1 MFKKSISN
9 PWGRYVALWVCS
21 FLIATPSF
29 AKHVDDDHSRPKIAV
44 VLAGGGAKGAAHI
57 GVLKALEEMH
67 IPVDIITGTS
77 MGAYVGGLYATGMSA
92 DEIESFIYSVDW
104 NSGYRDRV
112 DRSQRRVRDK
122 EYEDRYQ
129 ITTDLGLRFGEIRSP
144 TGVVQGQNMLR
155 ILRETTGNLGRF
167 SSFDNLAIRYRSV
180 ATDIVELEEV
190 VLDNGYLVDAM
201 MASMSVPGALPPYEL
216 NGHMLV
222 DGGVVNNMPVDIAR
236 SMGADIV
243 IAVDISTDYKSRE
256 DFTGLFTVA
265 DQLSNYLVRRST
277 QEQAE
282 TLSGDDVYI
291 RPDVGQMETVEFEK
305 MPSAFQAGYDITK
318 GLQSKL
324 ESLSVS
330 NAEYQQYIDHKQE
343 IRKELKYGDQRVVDQ
358 IVLVNN
364 THYSD
369 VLLTNRLEL
378 DTGRPLKTAEI
389 EKAVE
394 NLYALDRF
402 ELITYHFEEIDGV
415 NLLVFEVNEKS
426 WGPNYLNFRFFLED
440 DFNTESQY
448 GIGMSA
454 NFTDL
459 NSHGAELRVNVDMG
473 TDKMIETEL
482 YSPVLS
488 SQELF
493 VSSKLNY
500 SNENRSVPIGG
511 DFTTPDI
518 ARVYDY
524 LPVLYTEFI
533 TELSAGIQPTLWQE
547 LRVGGRYTKGT
558 IEASTIS
565 SFEAL
570 DYERLGVFANYRLD
584 TLDDFA
590 FPNNG
595 MLIDLSYLVSHDKS
609 PELYNPFQLS
619 DTIEDTVYEI
629 SARFKG
635 AVTYS
640 RHTLVGQAE
649 YSFVESKNSIVPLNP
664 RELGGFLN
672 LSGIPRNSLTG
683 QNLFYTSL
691 VYRYKWMD
699 NDFGLFE
706 APVYLGASLEHGGVW
721 SDNDLKLH
729 EAPLYNA
736 ASVFFGVD
744 SPIGPIMLA
753 YGRTEQDLDAV
764 YLIVG
769 TSFK

>member
-1 MFKKSISN
+1 MFKKLPSN
-9 PWGRYVALWVCS
+9 SLAHRFAFWVC
-21 FLIATPSF
+21 FLIAAPSF
-29 AKHVDDDHSRPKIAV
+29 AQPLEEDAARPKVAV

-57 GVLKALEEMH
+57 GVLKALEDMH

-77 MGAYVGGLYATGMSA
+77 MGAYVGGLYASGMSA

-129 ITTDLGLRFGEIRSP
+129 INTDLGVRFGEIRAP

-167 SSFDNLAIRYRSV
+167 DSFDDLVIPYRSV
-180 ATDIVELEEV
+180 ATDILELEEV
-190 VLDNGYLVDAM
+190 VLADGHLVDAM

-222 DGGVVNNMPVDIAR
+222 DGGVVNNMPVDVAR

-243 IAVDISTDYKSRE
+243 IAVDISTDYNTKE
-256 DFTGLFTVA
+256 DFTGLFAVA

-277 QEQAE
+277 QDQAA
-282 TLSGDDVYI
+282 TLNDDDVYL
-291 RPDVGQMETVEFEK
+291 RPDVGQMETVEFDK
-305 MPSAFQAGYDITK
+305 MPSAFQAGYQITK
-318 GLQSKL
+318 KQKSKL
-324 ESLSVS
+324 SALSLSS
-330 NAEYQQYIDHKQE
+330 AEYQKYIDQKQD
-343 IRKELKYGDQRVVDQ
+343 IRRDLVYGDERIVDQ
-358 IVLVNN
+358 IVIVNN

-378 DTGRPLKTAEI
+378 ETGRPIETAEI
-389 EKAVE
+389 EEAVDS
-394 NLYALDRF
+394 LYALDRF
-402 ELITYHFEEIDGV
+402 ELITYHFEEINGV
-415 NLLVFEVNEKS
+415 NLLVFDVNEKS

-440 DFNTESQY
+440 DFKTDSQY

-459 NSHGAELRVNVDMG
+459 NSHGAELAFNIDMG
-473 TDKMIETEL
+473 TDKLIETEL

-493 VSSKLNY
+493 VSGKLSY
-500 SNENRSVPIGG
+500 RSENRNIPLN
-511 DFTTPDI
+511 DFENPDLGS
-518 ARVYDY
+518 VYDFF
-524 LPVLYTEFI
+524 PVSYTEFMG
-533 TELSAGIQPTLWQE
+533 ELSAGGQPTLWQE
-547 LRVGGRYTKGT
+547 FRVGGRYSTGT
-558 IEASTIS
+558 IELSTFASAGDI
-565 SFEAL
+565 

-590 FPNNG
+590 FPTRG
-595 MLIDLSYLVSHDKS
+595 ILLDLDYLVSHDKS
-609 PELYNPFQLS
+609 PEGFSQINTNDS
-619 DTIEDTVYEI
+619 VEDTVYEI
-629 SARFKG
+629 AARFKG
-635 AVTYS
+635 AVS
-640 RHTLVGQAE
+640 LQRHTLVGQAE
-649 YSFVESKNSIVPLNP
+649 YSVVESKNSAIPLDP
-664 RELGGFLN
+664 REIGGFLN
-672 LSGIPRNSLTG
+672 LSGIPRNSLIG
-683 QNLFYTSL
+683 QNLFFTSL
-691 VYRYKWMD
+691 VYRYRWMD

-721 SDNDLKLH
+721 SDNDLKLN

-744 SPIGPIMLA
+744 SPIGPVMLA
-753 YGRTEQDLDAV
+753 YGRTEQDFDAV

>member
-9 PWGRYVALWVCS
+9 PWKRCVALWVCS

-29 AKHVDDDHSRPKIAV
+29 AKQVSDDQSRPKIAV

-57 GVLKALEEMH
+57 GVLKALEEMN

-129 ITTDLGLRFGEIRSP
+129 ITTDLGLRFGEVRSP

-167 SSFDNLAIRYRSV
+167 NSFDDLAIPYRSV

-222 DGGVVNNMPVDIAR
+222 DGGVVNNMPVDVAR
-236 SMGADIV
+236 AMGADVV
-243 IAVDISTDYKSRE
+243 IAVDISTDYKSEE
-256 DFTGLFTVA
+256 DFTGLFAVA

-305 MPSAFQAGYDITK
+305 MPDAFKAGYEITR
-318 GLQSKL
+318 GLKSKL
-324 ESLSVS
+324 EGLSVS
-330 NAEYQQYIDHKQE
+330 NADYQKYIEHKQDM
-343 IRKELKYGDQRVVDQ
+343 RKNLEYGDERVVDQ

-378 DTGRPLKTAEI
+378 DTGRPLETAEI

-440 DFNTESQY
+440 DFNTDSQY

-454 NFTDL
+454 NFTNL
-459 NSHGAELRVNVDMG
+459 NSHGAELTFNVDMG
-473 TDKMIETEL
+473 TDKLIEAEL

-488 SQELF
+488 SQQLF

-500 SNENRSVPIGG
+500 NNENRNWPFSDIEN
-511 DFTTPDI
+511 PDI
-518 ARVYDY
+518 GSVYDF
-524 LPVLYTEFI
+524 LPVSYTEFI
-533 TELSAGIQPTLWQE
+533 AELAAGVQPTLWQE
-547 LRVGGRYTKGT
+547 FRVGGRYTKGE
-558 IEASTIS
+558 IEASTIAS
-565 SFEAL
+565 AGTF
-570 DYERLGVFANYRLD
+570 DYNRLGVFANYRLD

-590 FPNNG
+590 FPTRG
-595 MLIDLSYLVSHDKS
+595 MLIDLDYLVSHDKS
-609 PELYNPFQLS
+609 PEDFRQTSPS
-619 DTIEDTVYEI
+619 GEIEDTVYEI
-629 SARFKG
+629 TARFKG
-635 AVTYS
+635 ATTYS

-649 YSFVESKNSIVPLNP
+649 YSFVESKNSSIPLDP

-672 LSGIPRNSLTG
+672 LSGIPRNSLIG

>member
-9 PWGRYVALWVCS
+9 PWKRCVALWVCS

-29 AKHVDDDHSRPKIAV
+29 AKQVSDDQSRPKIAV

-57 GVLKALEEMH
+57 GVLKALEEMN

-129 ITTDLGLRFGEIRSP
+129 ITTDLGLRFGEVRSP

-167 SSFDNLAIRYRSV
+167 NSFDDLAIPYRSV

-222 DGGVVNNMPVDIAR
+222 DGGVVNNMPVDVAR
-236 SMGADIV
+236 AMGADVV
-243 IAVDISTDYKSRE
+243 IAVDISTDYKSEE
-256 DFTGLFTVA
+256 DFTGLFAVA

-277 QEQAE
+277 QEQAA

-305 MPSAFQAGYDITK
+305 MPDAFKAGYEITR
-318 GLQSKL
+318 GLKSKL
-324 ESLSVS
+324 EGLSVS
-330 NAEYQQYIDHKQE
+330 NADYQKYIEHKQDM
-343 IRKELKYGDQRVVDQ
+343 RKNLEYGDERVVDQ

-378 DTGRPLKTAEI
+378 DTGRPLETAEI

-440 DFNTESQY
+440 DFNTDSQY

-454 NFTDL
+454 NFTNL
-459 NSHGAELRVNVDMG
+459 NSHGAELTFNVDMG
-473 TDKMIETEL
+473 TDKLIEAEL

-488 SQELF
+488 SQQLF
-493 VSSKLNY
+493 VSSKVNY
-500 SNENRSVPIGG
+500 NTENRNLS
-511 DFTTPDI
+511 DNFENPDI
-518 ARVYDY
+518 GSVYDY
-524 LPVLYTEFI
+524 LPVSYTEFI
-533 TELSAGIQPTLWQE
+533 TELAAGVQPTLWQE
-547 LRVGGRYTKGT
+547 FRVGGRYTKGA
-558 IEASTIS
+558 IEASTFQ
-565 SFEAL
+565 SFGEL

-590 FPNNG
+590 FPTHG
-595 MLIDLSYLVSHDKS
+595 MLIDLDYLVSHDKT
-609 PELYNPFQLS
+609 PEDFRQLNP
-619 DTIEDTVYEI
+619 DGNIEDTVYEI
-629 SARFKG
+629 TARFKG
-635 AVTYS
+635 AVTHS

-649 YSFVESKNSIVPLNP
+649 YSFVESKNSSVPLDP

-672 LSGIPRNSLTG
+672 LSGIPRNSLIG

-721 SDNDLKLH
+721 SDNDLKLN

-736 ASVFFGVD
+736 ASIFFGVD

>member
-9 PWGRYVALWVCS
+9 PLGRYVALWVCS

-167 SSFDNLAIRYRSV
+167 SSFDNLAIPYRSV

-222 DGGVVNNMPVDIAR
+222 DGGVVNNMPVDVAR
-236 SMGADIV
+236 AMGADIV
-243 IAVDISTDYKSRE
+243 IAVDISTDYKSKE

-440 DFNTESQY
+440 DFDTDSQY

-454 NFTDL
+454 NFTNL
-459 NSHGAELRVNVDMG
+459 NSHGAELTFNVDMG
-473 TDKMIETEL
+473 TDKLIEAEL

-500 SNENRSVPIGG
+500 NNENRNWP
-511 DFTTPDI
+511 FTEIENPDI
-518 ARVYDY
+518 GSVYDF
-524 LPVLYTEFI
+524 LPVSYTEFI
-533 TELSAGIQPTLWQE
+533 TELAAGVQPTLWQE
-547 LRVGGRYTKGT
+547 FRIGGRYTKGG
-558 IEASTIS
+558 IEASTIGS
-565 SFEAL
+565 AGTF
-570 DYERLGVFANYRLD
+570 DYQRLGVFANYRLD

-590 FPNNG
+590 FPTRG
-595 MLIDLSYLVSHDKS
+595 MLIDLDYLVSHDKS
-609 PELYNPFQLS
+609 PEDFRQTSPS
-619 DTIEDTVYEI
+619 GEIEDTVYEI
-629 SARFKG
+629 TARFKG
-635 AVTYS
+635 AATYS

-649 YSFVESKNSIVPLNP
+649 YSFVESKNSSIPLDP

-672 LSGIPRNSLTG
+672 LSGIPRNSLIG

>member
-1 MFKKSISN
+1 MFKRSNTN
-9 PWGRYVALWVCS
+9 PWIRCFALWVCS

-29 AKHVDDDHSRPKIAV
+29 AKHLEEDSSRPKIAV

-57 GVLKALEEMH
+57 GVLKALEEMN

-129 ITTDLGLRFGEIRSP
+129 ITTDLGLRFGEVRSP

-167 SSFDNLAIRYRSV
+167 DSFDDLAIPYRSV

-222 DGGVVNNMPVDIAR
+222 DGGVVNNMPVDVAR
-236 SMGADIV
+236 AMGADIV
-243 IAVDISTDYKSRE
+243 IAVDISTDYKTKE

-282 TLSGDDVYI
+282 TLHGDDVYI
-291 RPDVGQMETVEFEK
+291 RPDVGQMETVEFNK
-305 MPSAFQAGYDITK
+305 MPGAFQAGYEITK
-318 GLQSKL
+318 KL
-324 ESLSVS
+324 ESKLKGLSVS
-330 NAEYQQYIDHKQE
+330 NAEYQEYIEHKQAA
-343 IRKELKYGDQRVVDQ
+343 RKDLEYGDERVVDQ

-364 THYSD
+364 THYTD

-378 DTGRPLKTAEI
+378 DTGRQLTTAEI

-402 ELITYHFEEIDGV
+402 ELITYHFEEIEGV

-440 DFNTESQY
+440 DFNTDSQY

-454 NFTDL
+454 NFTNL
-459 NSHGAELRVNVDMG
+459 NSHGAELTFNVDMG
-473 TDKMIETEL
+473 TDKLIEAEL

-488 SQELF
+488 SQQLF

-500 SNENRSVPIGG
+500 NNENRNWPFSDIEN
-511 DFTTPDI
+511 PDI
-518 ARVYDY
+518 GSVYDF
-524 LPVLYTEFI
+524 LPVSYTEFI
-533 TELSAGIQPTLWQE
+533 AELAAGVQPTLWQE
-547 LRVGGRYTKGT
+547 FRVGGRYTKGE
-558 IEASTIS
+558 IEASTIAS
-565 SFEAL
+565 AGTF
-570 DYERLGVFANYRLD
+570 DYNRLGVFANYRLD

-590 FPNNG
+590 FPTRG
-595 MLIDLSYLVSHDKS
+595 MLIDLDYLVSHDKS
-609 PELYNPFQLS
+609 PEDFRQTNVEG
-619 DTIEDTVYEI
+619 DIEDTVYEI
-629 SARFKG
+629 TARFKG
-635 AVTYS
+635 AVTHS

-649 YSFVESKNSIVPLNP
+649 YSFVESKNSSIPLDP

-672 LSGIPRNSLTG
+672 LSGIPRNSLIG

>member
-167 SSFDNLAIRYRSV
+167 SSFDNLAIPYRSV

-440 DFNTESQY
+440 DFDTDSQY

-454 NFTDL
+454 NFTNL
-459 NSHGAELRVNVDMG
+459 NSHGAELTFNVDMG
-473 TDKMIETEL
+473 TDKLIEAEL

-500 SNENRSVPIGG
+500 NNENRNWP
-511 DFTTPDI
+511 FTEIENPDI
-518 ARVYDY
+518 GSVYDF
-524 LPVLYTEFI
+524 LPVSYTEFI
-533 TELSAGIQPTLWQE
+533 TELSAGVQPTLWQE
-547 LRVGGRYTKGT
+547 FRIGGRYTKGG
-558 IEASTIS
+558 IEASTIGS
-565 SFEAL
+565 AGTF
-570 DYERLGVFANYRLD
+570 DYQRLGVFANYRLD

-590 FPNNG
+590 FPTRG
-595 MLIDLSYLVSHDKS
+595 MLIDLDYLVSHDKS
-609 PELYNPFQLS
+609 PEDFRQTSPS
-619 DTIEDTVYEI
+619 GEIEDTVYEI
-629 SARFKG
+629 TARFKG
-635 AVTYS
+635 AATYS

-649 YSFVESKNSIVPLNP
+649 YSFVESKNSSIPLDP

-672 LSGIPRNSLTG
+672 LSGMR
-683 QNLFYTSL
+683 
-691 VYRYKWMD
+691 
-699 NDFGLFE
+699 
-706 APVYLGASLEHGGVW
+706 VYLTQRLFH
-721 SDNDLKLH
+721 L
-729 EAPLYNA
+729 
-736 ASVFFGVD
+736 
-744 SPIGPIMLA
+744 
-753 YGRTEQDLDAV
+753 LDKGFQNSSW
-764 YLIVG
+764 LLRCNLQH
-769 TSFK
+769 